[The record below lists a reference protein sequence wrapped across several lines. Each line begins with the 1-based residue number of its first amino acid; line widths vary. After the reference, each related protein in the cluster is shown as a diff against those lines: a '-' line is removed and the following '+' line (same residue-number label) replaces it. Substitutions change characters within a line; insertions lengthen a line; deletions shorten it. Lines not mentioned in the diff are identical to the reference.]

1 MERVRIFISSPGDV
15 AAERQCALEVVERL
29 QEEFSGRL
37 QLEPLLWEQE
47 PLLATADFQSQIR
60 SPADFDVFATIIGA
74 RLGSPLG
81 NEFRRRDGSA
91 YASGTEFEFEI
102 AVDSHRASG
111 RPELLVYR
119 KSVDEVH
126 EARSQHDKVNAFF
139 DKWFPQDD
147 RRRILGAYHS
157 FAETGQFEDMFA
169 AQLRELLQ
177 RLTPRPN
184 NLPAP
189 ITSFLGRFDLIG
201 QISEIFRQGEARA
214 TNLTG
219 AGGVGKSRVAL
230 RAARGLLPDFEDG
243 IYLVNLAHE
252 GYAGCVSAGVAEALE
267 LDAAG
272 ERPILDILSEELRE
286 REILLLLDN
295 VAGDSDEADE
305 INALLSACPGVRAL
319 VTSEEALAISDS
331 RAVVVQPFA
340 LPETAEATF
349 ADIHDCDCIQLFV
362 DRAKAVREDFELTPE
377 NAPEVLEI
385 CRQLGGL
392 PRPVEL
398 AASRMRSMNTTKML
412 RSLPSIKVRDE
423 TGQTVYLI
431 PR

>member
-15 AAERQCALEVVERL
+15 AAERQCALEVVEQL

-60 SPADFDVFATIIGA
+60 SPADFDIFATIIGA

-81 NEFRRRDGSA
+81 DQFRRRDGST

-119 KSVDEVH
+119 KSVEGGQD
-126 EARSQHDKVNAFF
+126 ARAQHDKVTAFF
-139 DKWFPQDD
+139 DKWFPQDGG
-147 RRRILGAYHS
+147 RRVIGAYHS
-157 FAETGQFEDMFA
+157 FAETGQFEGMFA
-169 AQLRELLQ
+169 AQLRELLN

-189 ITSFLGRFDLIG
+189 ITSFLGRFGLIG
-201 QISEIFRQGEARA
+201 EITELIRKDEIKAV
-214 TNLTG
+214 NLIG
-219 AGGVGKSRVAL
+219 VGGVGKSRVAL
-230 RAARGLLPDFEDG
+230 RAARGLQPEFEDG
-243 IYLVNLAHE
+243 VFLVNLWQAS
-252 GYAGCVSAGVAEALE
+252 GTGCVAEGIAAALNIIPTPGAPV
-267 LDAAG
+267 LDVVVDTLV
-272 ERPILDILSEELRE
+272 ERQ
-286 REILLLLDN
+286 ILLLIDN
-295 VAGDSDEADE
+295 IAGDCGEADE
-305 INALLSACPGVRAL
+305 LKTLLSACPRLKLL
-319 VTSEEALAISDS
+319 VTSEEALAMAD
-331 RAVVVQPFA
+331 AHTVVVQPFA
-340 LPETAEATF
+340 LPEGGEAGLG
-349 ADIHDCDCIQLFV
+349 AIQDCECIQLFV
-362 DRAKAVREDFELTPE
+362 DRARAVREDFELTAE

-392 PRPVEL
+392 PRSIEL
-398 AASRMRSMNTTKML
+398 AASRMRSMNTAKML
-412 RSLPSIKVRDE
+412 RSLPSIKVKDE